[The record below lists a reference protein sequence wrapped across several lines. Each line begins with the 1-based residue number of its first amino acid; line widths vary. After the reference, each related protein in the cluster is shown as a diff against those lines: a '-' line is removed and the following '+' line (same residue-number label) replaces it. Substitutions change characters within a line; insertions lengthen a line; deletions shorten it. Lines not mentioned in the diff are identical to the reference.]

1 MFFMKNN
8 ESFSNILFNII
19 IPVMILNKG
28 HKFGLEPKYA
38 VVLALSFP
46 VFFAIKSLIESKKVN
61 FIALLG
67 LFNVLVS
74 GTLTL
79 LALGGIWF
87 AIKEAAFPLLIGIFV
102 LISSW
107 SKKPFF
113 KTLFM
118 NPATFDIALIESK
131 LESEDKRTSF
141 ELLMKHT
148 TQLLSLSFL
157 MSAILNFLLSLRIFT
172 PLPTDIPDI
181 QKQQLLNEQLGQMTL
196 YSMGVILVPSILFLG
211 GIMYYTFSRINKLT
225 GLKTDDLI
233 VKT

>member
-1 MFFMKNN
+1 MQKND
-8 ESFSNILFNII
+8 SFKNILFNII
-19 IPVMILNKG
+19 IPVLILNKG
-28 HKFGLEPKYA
+28 HKYGLEPKYA

-46 VFFAIKSLIESKKVN
+46 LFFAAKSLLETKKAN

-67 LFNVLVS
+67 LSNVLVS

-87 AIKEAAFPLLIGIFV
+87 AIKEAAFPLLIGVFV
-102 LISSW
+102 LISSF
-107 SKKPFF
+107 STKPFF

-118 NPATFDIALIESK
+118 NPATFDIALIDSRLDSDEK
-131 LESEDKRTSF
+131 KTSF
-141 ELLMKHT
+141 DLLMKHT

-157 MSAILNFLLSLRIFT
+157 MSAILNFVLSLHIFT
-172 PLPTDIPDI
+172 PLPEDFTDV

-196 YSMGVILVPSILFLG
+196 YSLGVILVPSILFLG
-211 GIMYYTFSRINKLT
+211 GIMYYTFNRIFKLT
-225 GLKTDDLI
+225 GLKTDELI